1 MNKVPDPVNVRSA
14 ACAAALI
21 AGERMRWT
29 KAMTAAEAQTGIR
42 PAEALVAREI
52 RRWCAVFDDE
62 HHRAVLTRKRRAA
75 LSVMTALDEWHP
87 VLTGHVLSGAA
98 TEDTAVE
105 IAVRTD
111 NEKEVELSLLRLHVD
126 YEILDAD
133 TKDRR
138 GTVRLLTECR
148 AEPIIL
154 IVGPCPALMKAADP
168 DEWQHP
174 LEARGRADKTD
185 LHKLLEETA

>member
-1 MNKVPDPVNVRSA
+1 MNKVPDPANIRSA
-14 ACAAALI
+14 ACAATLI
-21 AGERMRWT
+21 AGERMRWA

-42 PAEALVAREI
+42 PSEALVAREI

-62 HHRAVLTRKRRAA
+62 HHRAVLLRKRRAA

-111 NEKEVELSLLRLHVD
+111 NEKEVELSLLRLHVN